1 MEAKTLY
8 LYEFRYRC
16 PLRKRWVKAEY
27 RATLEELGERSGEGD
42 TIGEPERR
50 VLDRTRGASTPYR
63 KLGERQ
69 ISRVGL

>member
-16 PLRKRWVKAEY
+16 PLRKRWVKARY
-27 RATLEELGERSGEGD
+27 RATVEEIRERYVEWE

-50 VLDRTRGASTPYR
+50 VFDPSEGYFNPYR
-63 KLGERQ
+63 KLGER
-69 ISRVGL
+69 